1 MEGAYQQENA
11 ALALQSFLLFMVS
24 RGEGVEE
31 KLVRQALKE
40 THWAGRLE
48 RIRPKIYL
56 DGAHNLPALTR
67 LVEFI
72 QGKIQQGYQV
82 RILFGA
88 LKRKDYQGML
98 GYLTEQLPQVELK
111 VTGFDYQGSLDEKDV
126 AGYDLIPSYGDFIR
140 EFEDKANDQDLLFV
154 TGSLYFISEV
164 RGSLVGSNEI
174 S

>member
-1 MEGAYQQENA
+1 MASG
-11 ALALQSFLLFMVS
+11 
-24 RGEGVEE
+24 GERVEE
-31 KLVRQALKE
+31 ELVRQAFKE
-40 THWAGRLE
+40 TRWAGRLE
-48 RIRPKIYL
+48 RIRPHIYL
-56 DGAHNLPALTR
+56 DRAHNLPALIR

-98 GYLTEQLPQVELK
+98 GYLSEQLPQVELK

-140 EFEDKANDQDLLFV
+140 EFEERANDQDLLFV
-154 TGSLYFISEV
+154 TGSSTLSRKYERV
-164 RGSLVGSNEI
+164 
-174 S
+174 

>member
-1 MEGAYQQENA
+1 MA
-11 ALALQSFLLFMVS
+11 S
-24 RGEGVEE
+24 REE
-31 KLVRQALKE
+31 RVDEELVRQALQE

-48 RIRPKIYL
+48 RIRPQIYL

-72 QGKIQQGYQV
+72 QEKIQQGYQV
-82 RILFGA
+82 RILFCA

-98 GYLTEQLPQVELK
+98 GYLSEQLPQVELK

-126 AGYDLIPSYGDFIR
+126 AGYDLISSYDDFIR
-140 EFEDKANDQDLLFV
+140 EFEEKANDQDLLFV

-164 RGSLVGSNEI
+164 RASLVGSDGA

>member
-1 MEGAYQQENA
+1 MQ
-11 ALALQSFLLFMVS
+11 
-24 RGEGVEE
+24 
-31 KLVRQALKE
+31 E

-48 RIRPKIYL
+48 RIRPQIYL

-98 GYLTEQLPQVELK
+98 GYLSEQLPQVELK

-126 AGYDLIPSYGDFIR
+126 AGYDLIFFLWRFYQRI
-140 EFEDKANDQDLLFV
+140 
-154 TGSLYFISEV
+154 
-164 RGSLVGSNEI
+164 
-174 S
+174 